1 MVEVEV
7 ACIMGRKI
15 VIKKLSVVM
24 GTTLGKAIMLSE
36 IQKDFPGQ
44 DISAAAKGVFGV
56 IRDENWQLEDG
67 DRVEIYQPL
76 KFDPREA
83 RRRRAAKQN

>member
-7 ACIMGRKI
+7 ACIMGRKT

-44 DISAAAKGVFGV
+44 DISVAAKGVFGV

>member
-7 ACIMGRKI
+7 ACIMGRKT
-15 VIKKLSVVM
+15 VIKKFSVVM

-44 DISAAAKGVFGV
+44 DISVAAKGVFGV
-56 IRDENWQLEDG
+56 IRDENWHLEDG

-83 RRRRAAKQN
+83 RRRRATKQN